1 MLDLMDILGKEV
13 TMALAIHT
21 INSTLDAPDQGSPR
35 VRIKNRL
42 SGTIIA
48 RHLQFPHYPSVKYR
62 VRMSDGGAIDFV
74 SAPLT
79 EECNGLDIG
88 QQVTLDVVPKDVLLS
103 PPRWVHPSENNRW
116 PGRVVL
122 TAGREFESLL
132 VVKILGRFWTLTSTR
147 RTFWL
152 NRAPCAWDR
161 VTVHIPLDAI
171 SITRRYPGHPH
182 LRPRLLRQ
190 VTSQNDRNLQHAHN
204 ETGESGTVAPVQI
217 IAQDL
222 K

>member
-1 MLDLMDILGKEV
+1 
-13 TMALAIHT
+13 MALATHT
-21 INSTLDAPDQGSPR
+21 IDSTLDVPDLGSSR

-42 SGTIIA
+42 AGTIVA
-48 RHLQFPHYPSVKYR
+48 RHLQYPHYPSVRYR
-62 VRMSDGGAIDFV
+62 VRMPDGGAIDFV

-79 EECNGLDIG
+79 EQCNGLDIG
-88 QQVTLDVVPKDVLLS
+88 QQVTLDVLPNDVLLS
-103 PPRWVHPSENNRW
+103 PPRWVHPSEHNRW

-171 SITRRYPGHPH
+171 SIRRRYPGHPH

-190 VTSQNDRNLQHAHN
+190 VMSENDGTVQQAHD
-204 ETGESGTVAPVQI
+204 ETEESGTVPPVQLI
-217 IAQDL
+217 SQGL